1 MLAHTAFQEE
11 FIVRQS
17 KKETFAQGLNRQF
30 LSVDFQDD
38 LEKETSLQNAEMAQ
52 DFHPGLRD
60 IQHPRQKRT

>member
-1 MLAHTAFQEE
+1 M
-11 FIVRQS
+11 RQS

-38 LEKETSLQNAEMAQ
+38 LEKEMSLQNVEMAQ

-60 IQHPRQKRT
+60 IQHPRQKRK

>member
-1 MLAHTAFQEE
+1 M
-11 FIVRQS
+11 RQS

-30 LSVDFQDD
+30 FSVDFQDD
-38 LEKETSLQNAEMAQ
+38 LEKETSLQNVEMAQ